1 MGRERKHEPRGTVV
15 PFPAGQRPSGGP
27 RSTTHRPAAVYRPW
41 DEHDSDATRNGAWDE
56 LLQLVDKAWTWRD
69 PDALNEIDACLL
81 RLGLVVEAEWS

>member
-1 MGRERKHEPRGTVV
+1 MGREPKDTIV
-15 PFPAGQRPSGGP
+15 PFPVGQRPGGET
-27 RSTTHRPAAVYRPW
+27 RTATNRPAAVYRPF
-41 DEHDSDATRNGAWDE
+41 DDPDPDAGRNGAWDE